1 MTSVVPE
8 TIATATTGLDRAP
21 KGLLL
26 DFGGVIILTQKR
38 LQGRAE
44 FAAKL
49 QSRLQAAGIEIS
61 AEVLEGCLAAG
72 ATALKHWKHAS
83 SRRRQPRELT
93 VEEILGEF
101 YFGDLPEPA
110 RLMLTTDGA
119 ELLDEMSTALTD
131 HNIRPGARE
140 LIDYAQAQGIALGVV
155 SNAHSGRAH
164 RRILTE
170 LGIHDAFGVQIY
182 SDEAGIRKPH
192 PQMLGRAATA
202 LGVDLAD
209 CWYVGD
215 TLDRDLVA
223 GRRSG
228 VGAVVLTRSQHTHE
242 PPFPINDEP
251 EAVVEDPAELLT
263 LLQEVTEKTDD
274 DAPGHTAANGTA
286 SAGTGQVTA
295 IRTASGVRNKAILLD
310 HGGVVSRS
318 TKPVQPFAAAGQ
330 QVETVLTKAGCPVD
344 PGRGLEII
352 LTAHEQYKLHKSQVD
367 ETEAYRE
374 ITARQYWGEFTAA
387 AEVTE
392 QQRQALL
399 AEAEQLQLGL
409 YHAKSDKA
417 EREGIRQLLEFCS
430 ETGRRVIVV
439 SNTICG
445 TGVRSII
452 RGYGL
457 GEHIAG
463 WVCSDEYWLK
473 KPRP

>member
-72 ATALKHWKHAS
+72 A
-83 SRRRQPRELT
+83 
-93 VEEILGEF
+93 
-101 YFGDLPEPA
+101 
-110 RLMLTTDGA
+110 
-119 ELLDEMSTALTD
+119 TALTD

-274 DAPGHTAANGTA
+274 DAPAHTAANGTA

-310 HGGVVSRS
+310 HGGVVSHS

-330 QVETVLTKAGCPVD
+330 QVKTVLTKAGCPVD

-352 LTAHEQYKLHKSQVD
+352 LTAHEQFKLHKSQVD

-463 WVCSDEYWLK
+463 WVCSDEYGLK